1 MDPFCLS
8 GRPLCPLVER
18 AFSRIVGFS
27 LCMWQRGMT
36 DQPVKDRATYYL
48 VRSAEARAKAD
59 AMSDTEAKKAT
70 MLQMAAMW
78 ELMAK
83 CEAHYQLSQRSPGSL
98 SQRGRATPQ

>member
-1 MDPFCLS
+1 
-8 GRPLCPLVER
+8 
-18 AFSRIVGFS
+18 
-27 LCMWQRGMT
+27 MWLRSMT

-70 MLQMAAMW
+70 MLQVAAMW

-83 CEAHYQLSQRSPGSL
+83 CEAHYQLSQL
-98 SQRGRATPQ
+98 SQLSQGLPGRKRRAD

>member
-1 MDPFCLS
+1 M
-8 GRPLCPLVER
+8 ER
-18 AFSRIVGFS
+18 AFSRNVGFS

-36 DQPVKDRATYYL
+36 DRPVKDRATYYL

-70 MLQMAAMW
+70 MLQVAAMW

-83 CEAHYQLSQRSPGSL
+83 CEAHYQLSQLSQRSPGSL

>member
-1 MDPFCLS
+1 
-8 GRPLCPLVER
+8 VER

-36 DQPVKDRATYYL
+36 DQPVKDRAAYYL

-59 AMSDTEAKKAT
+59 AMSDTEAKAT
-70 MLQMAAMW
+70 MLQVAAMW

-83 CEAHYQLSQRSPGSL
+83 CEAHYQLSQL
-98 SQRGRATPQ
+98 SQESQG